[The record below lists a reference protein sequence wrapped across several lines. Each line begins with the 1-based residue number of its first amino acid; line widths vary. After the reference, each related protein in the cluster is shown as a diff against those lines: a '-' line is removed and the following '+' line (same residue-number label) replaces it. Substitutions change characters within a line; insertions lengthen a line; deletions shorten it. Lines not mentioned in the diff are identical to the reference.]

1 MATNLFGYTLNENK
15 AQELADSFSLVQLQD
30 RLDNIYGEMEQ
41 EAEPEGGPIADQ
53 YADEI
58 EAYEAAIRI
67 KQGKG
72 NRGRDYEP
80 TYDDVLG
87 DKGKNPHTIKYIIT
101 INGDKSEAVKFIQD
115 DLTRDLKHFAVN
127 VELNDDNFPQPISV
141 FFHGENYTKINSRIQ
156 KLIKTAMIEFLGKE
170 MGHDIEGPLNDTTL
184 TSDEFT
190 KSSKF
195 DRNLDEQGFDDRLKA
210 AGGFSD
216 EEFDDITSRD
226 PGDPFPQD
234 DIDYLD
240 DIDTKG
246 YKRARDLIEK
256 LRKEYRDMS
265 DKELDSFSV
274 EMVLHFLD
282 NTAAIT
288 AAKVHFGTNMTK
300 SL

>member
-1 MATNLFGYTLNENK
+1 MSKRFDIHDWQDKHLNE
-15 AQELADSFSLVQLQD
+15 QS
-30 RLDNIYGEMEQ
+30 
-41 EAEPEGGPIADQ
+41 
-53 YADEI
+53 
-58 EAYEAAIRI
+58 
-67 KQGKG
+67 
-72 NRGRDYEP
+72 
-80 TYDDVLG
+80 
-87 DKGKNPHTIKYIIT
+87 
-101 INGDKSEAVKFIQD
+101 
-115 DLTRDLKHFAVN
+115 
-127 VELNDDNFPQPISV
+127 
-141 FFHGENYTKINSRIQ
+141 
-156 KLIKTAMIEFLGKE
+156 
-170 MGHDIEGPLNDTTL
+170 
-184 TSDEFT
+184 
-190 KSSKF
+190 
-195 DRNLDEQGFDDRLKA
+195 FDDRLKA

>member
-1 MATNLFGYTLNENK
+1 MEGCEKSDHYLEDIRDIIEDYEEEAEMDAIAVGADDARDMEETKKASLNERL
-15 AQELADSFSLVQLQD
+15 QQLAGIL
-30 RLDNIYGEMEQ
+30 
-41 EAEPEGGPIADQ
+41 
-53 YADEI
+53 
-58 EAYEAAIRI
+58 
-67 KQGKG
+67 
-72 NRGRDYEP
+72 
-80 TYDDVLG
+80 
-87 DKGKNPHTIKYIIT
+87 
-101 INGDKSEAVKFIQD
+101 
-115 DLTRDLKHFAVN
+115 
-127 VELNDDNFPQPISV
+127 
-141 FFHGENYTKINSRIQ
+141 
-156 KLIKTAMIEFLGKE
+156 
-170 MGHDIEGPLNDTTL
+170 PLY
-184 TSDEFT
+184 
-190 KSSKF
+190 
-195 DRNLDEQGFDDRLKA
+195 EQGFDDRLKA

-256 LRKEYRDMS
+256 LRKEYRGMS